1 VIVNGAGFV
10 MSTASRVSRWV
21 QNGQVQRYLVGV
33 VLGGALIFWWTSH
46 NDHPSFS
53 YREVPGGIEFRAEP
67 GHGLRSGAAVQWDFD
82 GDGQPDPGETELVV
96 VKRAGDVASRV
107 TLFVVDPVWGDKP
120 RSGPPKNLA
129 RVTRKIERRAVP
141 VAAPVGGAP

>member
-1 VIVNGAGFV
+1 
-10 MSTASRVSRWV
+10 
-21 QNGQVQRYLVGV
+21 
-33 VLGGALIFWWTSH
+33 
-46 NDHPSFS
+46 
-53 YREVPGGIEFRAEP
+53 
-67 GHGLRSGAAVQWDFD
+67 
-82 GDGQPDPGETELVV
+82 VV